1 MEKRSYLIIIF
12 DFTELIISASLG
24 LAFVAM
30 KKRTMEIELQQMT
43 LRRPPKLSAL
53 LLSNACCKNKTN
65 KLRSY
70 ESWL

>member
-30 KKRTMEIELQQMT
+30 KKKTMEIVLQQMT

>member
-30 KKRTMEIELQQMT
+30 KKRTMEIVLQQMT

>member
-1 MEKRSYLIIIF
+1 M
-12 DFTELIISASLG
+12 ELIISASD

-30 KKRTMEIELQQMT
+30 KKRTMEIVLQQMT

>member
-1 MEKRSYLIIIF
+1 M
-12 DFTELIISASLG
+12 ELIISASLD

-30 KKRTMEIELQQMT
+30 KKRTMEIVLQQMT
-43 LRRPPKLSAL
+43 LRRPPKLSAI